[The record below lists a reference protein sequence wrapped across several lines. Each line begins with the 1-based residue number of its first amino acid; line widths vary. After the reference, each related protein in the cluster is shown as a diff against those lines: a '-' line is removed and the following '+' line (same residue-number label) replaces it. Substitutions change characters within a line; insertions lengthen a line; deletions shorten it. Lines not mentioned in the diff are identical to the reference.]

1 VIDPAALQMVLGALT
16 GWLDRREREVIA
28 YLIEEN
34 RLLRRQLGPRLRLT
48 DDDRRRL
55 AARAYRVGRTA
66 LREVAMIATPDTL
79 LRWHR
84 QLIARKWTYARQP
97 SRRSVLLEIRRLVVR
112 MAEENP
118 TWGYTRIQGALKNV
132 GHCVGRSTI
141 RRILK
146 AAGLPPVPQR
156 PTSWQ
161 TFLKAHW
168 GVIAGADFFTT
179 EVWTWQGLV
188 TYYTVFVIDLASRRV
203 QILGSTPHPEAL
215 FMQQIVR
222 TLTMAEAGVL
232 VVPQVL
238 ICDRDRKWSRDVR
251 RRLRE
256 AGIRVVLIPERAPN
270 ANAYA
275 ERFVRSI
282 KEECLDRIVPF
293 GERHFRRAV
302 AEYVEHYHGE
312 RNHQGLDNRLIADRR
327 LSAGRVAYGGTRGS
341 AGSSTSTS
349 GRRDRRVGPA
359 MEHYGCKSFN
369 DEPESVNREGSRLD
383 R

>member
-1 VIDPAALQMVLGALT
+1 MIDPAALQIVLGVLT
-16 GWLDRREREVIA
+16 GWLERREREAIA

-34 RLLRRQLGPRLRLT
+34 RLLRRQLGTRRLRLT

-55 AARAYRVGRTA
+55 AARAYRLGRAA
-66 LREVAMIATPDTL
+66 LREIATIATPDTL

-84 QLIARKWTYARQP
+84 RLIARKWTYARQP
-97 SRRSVLLEIRRLVVR
+97 GRRNVLVEIRRLVVR

-132 GHCVGRSTI
+132 GHRVGRSTI

-168 GVIAGADFFTT
+168 GSIAAADFFTT
-179 EVWTWQGLV
+179 EVWTWQGLL
-188 TYYTVFVIDLASRRV
+188 TYYTVFIIDLASRRV

-215 FMQQIVR
+215 FMQQIIR
-222 TLTMAEAGVL
+222 TLTMAEAGV
-232 VVPQVL
+232 VSVQVL

-251 RRLRE
+251 RRLQD

-282 KEECLDRIVPF
+282 KEECLDHIIPI
-293 GERHFRRAV
+293 GEPHFRHV
-302 AEYVEHYHGE
+302 ITDFVEHYHRE
-312 RNHQGLDNRLIADRR
+312 RNHQGLDNRLIAGTPVTDRTGRVRCRRR
-327 LSAGRVAYGGTRGS
+327 LGGLLNFYER
-341 AGSSTSTS
+341 A
-349 GRRDRRVGPA
+349 A
-359 MEHYGCKSFN
+359 
-369 DEPESVNREGSRLD
+369 
-383 R
+383 

>member
-1 VIDPAALQMVLGALT
+1 VIDPAVLRMVLGVLT
-16 GWLDRREREVIA
+16 GWLDRRERASVA

-34 RLLRRQLGPRLRLT
+34 RLLRRQLGGRRLRLT

-55 AARAYRVGRTA
+55 ATRAHRLGRAT
-66 LREVAMIATPDTL
+66 LRGVATIATPDTL

-84 QLIARKWTYARQP
+84 QLIARKWTYARKP
-97 SRRSVLLEIRRLVVR
+97 GRRGVWLEIRQLVVR

-132 GHCVGRSTI
+132 GHRVGRSTI

-168 GVIAGADFFTT
+168 GVIVGADFFTT
-179 EVWTWQGLV
+179 EVWTWRGLV

-203 QILGSTPHPEAL
+203 QILGSSPHPEAL

-222 TLTMAEAGVL
+222 TLTMSVAGGIDTPAIV
-232 VVPQVL
+232 
-238 ICDRDRKWSRDVR
+238 ICDRDRKWSGDVR
-251 RRLRE
+251 HRLRE

-282 KEECLDRIVPF
+282 KEECLDRIVPI
-293 GERHFRRAV
+293 GERHFRRAL
-302 AEYVEHYHGE
+302 AEYVEHYHLE
-312 RNHQGLDNRLIADRR
+312 RNHQGLHNRLIADRR
-327 LSAGRVAYGGTRGS
+327 RSTWRTASGAGRGW
-341 AGSSTSTS
+341 AG
-349 GRRDRRVGPA
+349 
-359 MEHYGCKSFN
+359 C
-369 DEPESVNREGSRLD
+369 
-383 R
+383 

>member
-1 VIDPAALQMVLGALT
+1 MVLGALT
-16 GWLDRREREVIA
+16 GWLDRREREAVT

-34 RLLRRQLGPRLRLT
+34 RFLRRQLGTRRLRLT
-48 DDDRRRL
+48 DDERRRL
-55 AARAYRVGRTA
+55 AARAYRVGRAT
-66 LREVAMIATPDTL
+66 LRQIATIATPDTL

-84 QLIARKWTYARQP
+84 QLIAQKWTYTRRS
-97 SRRSVLLEIRRLVVR
+97 SRRGVLLEIRRLVVR
-112 MAEENP
+112 MAAENP

-132 GHCVGRSTI
+132 GHRVGRSTI

-168 GVIAGADFFTT
+168 GAIAGADFFTT

-215 FMQQIVR
+215 FMQQVAR
-222 TLTMAEAGVL
+222 TLTMAEAGFVAA
-232 VVPQVL
+232 PQVL

-251 RRLRE
+251 RQLRD
-256 AGIRVVLIPERAPN
+256 AGFRVVLIPERAPN

-282 KEECLDRIVPF
+282 KEECLNRLIPI
-293 GERHFRRAV
+293 GASHFRCAV
-302 AEYVEHYHGE
+302 AEFVEYYHRE
-312 RNHQGLDNRLIADRR
+312 RNHQGLGNALIAGVTASGAARQVRR
-327 LSAGRVAYGGTRGS
+327 HPRLGGLLNFYER
-341 AGSSTSTS
+341 A
-349 GRRDRRVGPA
+349 A
-359 MEHYGCKSFN
+359 
-369 DEPESVNREGSRLD
+369 
-383 R
+383 